1 MVIIGVLLIALAAV
15 AGVLLFMGTGSLVDT
30 VDVEI
35 LGGTLSLPP
44 VILLVTGM
52 VVISVFWF
60 GWFLLRVGTVRS
72 HRRRVAAK
80 EAAREAEEQRLAE
93 EARMKE
99 EVAARDRQL
108 AEERR
113 RHEEREAE
121 LKAEADKR
129 VAEQHISTET
139 ARRRAE
145 VAEARATD
153 RPASESAPRDPDGA
167 PAADGPAAERRAAA
181 DGPAAERKAAA
192 DGPTS
197 ETPPPPPPP
206 TKG

>member
-52 VVISVFWF
+52 VVITVFWF
-60 GWFLLRVGTVRS
+60 GWFLLRVGTVRA

-80 EAAREAEEQRLAE
+80 EAAREAEEHRLAE

-121 LKAEADKR
+121 LKAEAEKR

-145 VAEARATD
+145 VAEARATE
-153 RPASESAPRDPDGA
+153 RPAGDTSGTATDPAPGTGAKAATDGTPADRRDGPRPA
-167 PAADGPAAERRAAA
+167 PADGS
-181 DGPAAERKAAA
+181 G
-192 DGPTS
+192 S
-197 ETPPPPPPP
+197 EPPSPPPPP
-206 TKG
+206 KS